1 MAQGIQPDDW
11 STPAMKN
18 LPIKR
23 VLPILVLLALL
34 AAPSWGQTDCDV
46 SMAFH
51 SPQPDTLRI
60 VDKWFA
66 KDKAE
71 HLVVSAFLT
80 GVSCSVFRD
89 FYRNREESSMY
100 FSAALTISLG
110 LGKEFHDRR
119 TPQGRFSYK
128 DLAADILGI
137 GLGLWIA
144 TR

>member
-1 MAQGIQPDDW
+1 M
-11 STPAMKN
+11 
-18 LPIKR
+18 
-23 VLPILVLLALL
+23 LALC

-51 SPQPDTLRI
+51 SPQSDTFRI
-60 VDKWFA
+60 VDKWLA

-80 GVSCSVFRD
+80 GVSYSVLRD
-89 FYRNREESSMY
+89 FYRNREESSIY
-100 FSAALTISLG
+100 CSTGLALSLG

>member
-1 MAQGIQPDDW
+1 MSVQLTRIALILIW
-11 STPAMKN
+11 
-18 LPIKR
+18 LP
-23 VLPILVLLALL
+23 LLAP
-34 AAPSWGQTDCDV
+34 PSCGQTGCDV

-66 KDKAE
+66 EDKAE

-80 GVSCSVFRD
+80 GVSCSIFRD
-89 FYRNREESSMY
+89 FYRNREESSIC
-100 FSAALTISLG
+100 FSVAMTLSLG

-119 TPQGRFSYK
+119 TPQGKFSYK
-128 DLAADILGI
+128 DLAADVLGI

>member
-1 MAQGIQPDDW
+1 MESI
-11 STPAMKN
+11 
-18 LPIKR
+18 PIKR
-23 VLPILVLLALL
+23 FLPILILLALSV
-34 AAPSWGQTDCDV
+34 APCWGQTDCDV

-60 VDKWFA
+60 ADKWFA

-80 GVSCSVFRD
+80 GVSHSVLRD
-89 FYRNREESSMY
+89 FYRNREESSIY
-100 FSAALTISLG
+100 FSAGLALSLG

-119 TPQGRFSYK
+119 TAQGKFSYK

>member
-1 MAQGIQPDDW
+1 M
-11 STPAMKN
+11 
-18 LPIKR
+18 
-23 VLPILVLLALL
+23 LALC

-51 SPQPDTLRI
+51 SPQSDTFRI
-60 VDKWFA
+60 VDKWLA

-80 GVSCSVFRD
+80 GVSYSVLRD
-89 FYRNREESSMY
+89 FYRNREESSIY
-100 FSAALTISLG
+100 FSTGLALSLG